1 MQIDGTLESQL
12 ILLRKVVRRLSTR
25 DLCEEFCLI
34 RISPLAREWGLSINE
49 DEEVLGLPASPSLLA
64 SNVSFFILPALSF
77 CVCGHVSTH
86 FGFFYTLSVHR
97 DLRRRGGRRRW
108 LGPTIAEL
116 ACLCR
121 DGRVNR
127 VHAGELPSRSIP
139 SKVGDDDVGM
149 SRKRERA
156 VAKDG

>member
-86 FGFFYTLSVHR
+86 FGFFYTLSVQSAHLET
-97 DLRRRGGRRRW
+97 LRQRRRRW
-108 LGPTIAEL
+108 LGASPL
-116 ACLCR
+116 PNWPACFSARLT
-121 DGRVNR
+121 
-127 VHAGELPSRSIP
+127 
-139 SKVGDDDVGM
+139 VG
-149 SRKRERA
+149 
-156 VAKDG
+156 

>member
-25 DLCEEFCLI
+25 DLCEEFYLI

-77 CVCGHVSTH
+77 CV
-86 FGFFYTLSVHR
+86 
-97 DLRRRGGRRRW
+97 RRPGSGEQAGRRM
-108 LGPTIAEL
+108 GAST
-116 ACLCR
+116 CC
-121 DGRVNR
+121 G
-127 VHAGELPSRSIP
+127 
-139 SKVGDDDVGM
+139 
-149 SRKRERA
+149 
-156 VAKDG
+156 